1 MLIHGIQFVNVR
13 YARRKVNDMAHTPG
27 PWTIVHYGWLDKG
40 KGGDFVGRIEGPNGE
55 KVYGGAGSFHAVN
68 NLANARLIAAAPD
81 LLAMLTEARKAI
93 ASLDFDALGTGETGY
108 AYRDELLANIDNAI
122 APAKGE

>member
-1 MLIHGIQFVNVR
+1 
-13 YARRKVNDMAHTPG
+13 MAHTPG

-81 LLAMLTEARKAI
+81 MYEALKAVDELPSFLLSECGCRYCLTFKGVTAAI
-93 ASLDFDALGTGETGY
+93 AK
-108 AYRDELLANIDNAI
+108 
-122 APAKGE
+122 AKGE